1 MMRMSSPAALVVAL
15 TVCLIACAAAGGAGA
30 AGEGASLI
38 RDQMKTVVD
47 PNSNLIFAVGGEVD
61 PANGPS
67 QTPTTDARWSQAV
80 DAAAQLKAVAR
91 TLQRRG
97 VAIDR
102 GLWMSDAK
110 LLGAT
115 AAAAERAAVARN
127 GMDFAAAANTLGDV
141 CTNCHARYKP
151 QTAG

>member
-1 MMRMSSPAALVVAL
+1 MMRMSSPAALTSAL
-15 TVCLIACAAAGGAGA
+15 TLALTICLAASGAGA
-30 AGEGASLI
+30 AGEGSGLI
-38 RDQMKTVVD
+38 KDQMKSVVD
-47 PNSNLIFAVGGEVD
+47 PQSSLIFAIGGEVD

-67 QTPTTDARWSQAV
+67 QTPTPDARWAQAA

-115 AAAAERAAVARN
+115 AAAAERAAVAKN